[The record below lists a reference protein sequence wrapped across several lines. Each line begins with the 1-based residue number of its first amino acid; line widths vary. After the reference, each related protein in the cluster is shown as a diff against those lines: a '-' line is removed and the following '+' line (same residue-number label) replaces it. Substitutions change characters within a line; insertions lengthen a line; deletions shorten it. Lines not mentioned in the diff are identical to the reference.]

1 MWGHDI
7 FGPDSGRTKEYCQ
20 KMSEEL
26 GLTCILPDFFRGQ
39 SWPNISQ
46 LPTWQDSLSQDWEFK
61 LLPYLLERGAQSVAT
76 VGTCFGSYIVIHTSG
91 DGFGLIKAGISIH
104 PSHPGQS
111 QLH

>member
-20 KMSEEL
+20 AMSEEL
-26 GLTCILPDFFRGQ
+26 GLTCIIPDFFRGAG
-39 SWPNISQ
+39 WPDIDP

-61 LLPYLLERGAQSVAT
+61 LLPYLLERGAQSVAV
-76 VGTCFGSYIVIHTSG
+76 VGTCFGSYIVIHTSA

-104 PSHPGQS
+104 PSHPGQ
-111 QLH
+111 L

>member
-1 MWGHDI
+1 
-7 FGPDSGRTKEYCQ
+7 
-20 KMSEEL
+20 MSEEL

-39 SWPNISQ
+39 SWPNISH